1 MVICPH
7 GGTRVLRQLWAR
19 RWYQYI
25 TLKCSNNQTVTQLR
39 RHMLTGRIFGVEI
52 IFLLGEIFS
61 TSDLEIFLC
70 FSLQSVLSP
79 TCQHTSSIQLFPPFC
94 IWCRDN
100 GNLNSH
106 IPDLCIAVSKM
117 PWYRLVGGG
126 GWWGGG
132 GFTILTGNNILLSFR
147 SVMSGVYHR
156 PSQNITDNLWT
167 IITLLSGLLTRLGTN
182 IINKIPHGQN

>member
-1 MVICPH
+1 MVISPH
-7 GGTRVLRQLWAR
+7 GLPGLVRQVWTR

-52 IFLLGEIFS
+52 IFLLARWNIFHFW
-61 TSDLEIFLC
+61 SDSLFSVQS
-70 FSLQSVLSP
+70 SLQSVLSP
-79 TCQHTSSIQLFPPFC
+79 TSQHTSSIQLFPPFC
-94 IWCRDN
+94 TWCRDN

-126 GWWGGG
+126 GWRGGEVSQSWRV
-132 GFTILTGNNILLSFR
+132 TIFC
-147 SVMSGVYHR
+147 
-156 PSQNITDNLWT
+156 
-167 IITLLSGLLTRLGTN
+167 
-182 IINKIPHGQN
+182 

>member
-1 MVICPH
+1 MFSQDRLEVVIELVVVEMRCRERCWEDLICVNMTNTRWSSVPTVR
-7 GGTRVLRQLWAR
+7 GGEPSPLAR

-94 IWCRDN
+94 TWCRDN

-106 IPDLCIAVSKM
+106 ILYLCIALSKM
-117 PWYRLVGGG
+117 PWYRLVGGAVG
-126 GWWGGG
+126 GEGGR
-132 GFTILTGNNILLSFR
+132 FNNL
-147 SVMSGVYHR
+147 
-156 PSQNITDNLWT
+156 DW
-167 IITLLSGLLTRLGTN
+167 
-182 IINKIPHGQN
+182 